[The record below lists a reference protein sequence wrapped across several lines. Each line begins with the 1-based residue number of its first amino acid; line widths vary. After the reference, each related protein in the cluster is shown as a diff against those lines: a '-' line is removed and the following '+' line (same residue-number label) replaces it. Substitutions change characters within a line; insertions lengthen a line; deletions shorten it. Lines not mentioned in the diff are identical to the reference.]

1 MSRTWWS
8 SGCVCRWSHVICVSR
23 CCKFESCSEH
33 FLIYICSMTLSGTW
47 RNGKTQV
54 YFQPRLANQNL
65 TNILHTAGY
74 NFKCYKVKFTNVW
87 VQFPCQNLTS
97 LTPLV
102 WLASDQTVC
111 GCSPPTGPWQQVTY
125 CSLSLISLI
134 GANIV
139 THLIYHIL

>member
-1 MSRTWWS
+1 
-8 SGCVCRWSHVICVSR
+8 
-23 CCKFESCSEH
+23 
-33 FLIYICSMTLSGTW
+33 MTLSGTW

-74 NFKCYKVKFTNVW
+74 NCTCYKLKFTNVW

-102 WLASDQTVC
+102 SWSFYQARGAKSRLILGPGNEILCISAHTDRWYHPLCLPTVTC
-111 GCSPPTGPWQQVTY
+111 TSSFDCNICRKWPIDDALLCSFFCFQPGRHRY
-125 CSLSLISLI
+125 KK
-134 GANIV
+134 
-139 THLIYHIL
+139 